1 MKRRTALGKLFMRQ
15 ILPHKTGFFSSNPRY
30 RKQENENDLIRKLYL
45 TFFFSQELLYFIK
58 LNVQKTTKKPT
69 IGWKLGLPDSL
80 GP

>member
-1 MKRRTALGKLFMRQ
+1 MKRRKALGKLFMRQ

-58 LNVQKTTKKPT
+58 LKVQKTTKKPHNWVET
-69 IGWKLGLPDSL
+69 RPA
-80 GP
+80 